1 MTVNLNRRYIR
12 LLNVFE
18 FCCLAAAC
26 LYPAMVF
33 AQSPSQITQELGSI
47 NSKLTAMPYSSG
59 KSMLI
64 SNRAMNIFLSNKVSS
79 YLSADEDLSLYKNY
93 VTLNTAEGKLTID
106 HNFHQPVDSDDYVR
120 SFTIV
125 GAQVN
130 VANTYAAR
138 FSNKYFD
145 NQLGVRIKQTWMG
158 KPVTFLNKNGSQ
170 KQFMDANRAL
180 ILHSLEAEIN
190 KKATD
195 FEQSLNSIKQT
206 DIPGQNITT
215 ANKALKRSFYSN
227 LRAEYL
233 QKFAEAQ
240 SDLLIRSGSY
250 KSVSDSWTSISAYL
264 PVIRQQY
271 KVSTG
276 AQVSNRYSYPFE
288 VSLTHTR
295 FWESFKAGRIFF
307 TLNAKAKLNNT
318 IQNDL
323 LYPANMIGEV
333 DGENNTVINNG
344 NVWVGDFKNFI
355 TPVAACKLVY
365 IPPNS
370 HVGASFRIEQ
380 NIGRYHALNAMV
392 GIPIVLIDKNGV
404 PAITFECQLLYAD
417 WNNSIKANRLPGNKT
432 AVGVTVGIPFSKIVY

>member
-1 MTVNLNRRYIR
+1 MTANLNQRYTKLAI
-12 LLNVFE
+12 L
-18 FCCLAAAC
+18 FCCLAATG
-26 LYPAMVF
+26 LFPARVF
-33 AQSPSQITQELGSI
+33 AQSPSQIIQELH
-47 NSKLTAMPYSSG
+47 NVNNKLIAMPYSTG

-64 SNRAMNIFLSNKVSS
+64 SNKAMNIFLSNKVSS
-79 YLSADEDLSLYKNY
+79 YLSTDEDLSLYKNY
-93 VTLNTAEGKLTID
+93 VTLNAAEGKLTID
-106 HNFHQPVDSDDYVR
+106 HNFHQPVDLDDYVR

-130 VANTYAAR
+130 IANTYAAR

-158 KPVTFLNKNGSQ
+158 KPVTVHEKSGSQ

-190 KKATD
+190 KKASD
-195 FEQSLNSIKQT
+195 FEQSLSSIRQS

-215 ANKALKRSFYSN
+215 AKEALKKAFYSN

-240 SDLLIRSGSY
+240 ADLLISSGNY
-250 KSVSDSWTSISAYL
+250 NSVSDSWTSISAYL
-264 PVIRQQY
+264 PVIRQQF
-271 KVSTG
+271 KVSNATG
-276 AQVSNRYSYPFE
+276 GQIANHYSYPFE

-295 FWESFKAGRIFF
+295 FWESFKAGRIFL
-307 TLNAKAKLNNT
+307 TVNAKAKLNNT
-318 IQNDL
+318 IQNGL
-323 LYPANMIGEV
+323 LYPADLVSELSGA
-333 DGENNTVINNG
+333 NTVINNG

-355 TPVAACKLVY
+355 TSIAAFKLVY

-392 GIPIVLIDKNGV
+392 GIPIVLIDKKGV

-417 WNNSIKANRLPGNKT
+417 WNNSVKPARLPGNKT

>member
-1 MTVNLNRRYIR
+1 MTANLNQRYTKLIF
-12 LLNVFE
+12 L
-18 FCCLAAAC
+18 FCCLAATGLFPVGA
-26 LYPAMVF
+26 F
-33 AQSPSQITQELGSI
+33 AQSPSQIIQELSGV
-47 NSKLTAMPYSSG
+47 NNKLIAMPYSTG

-64 SNRAMNIFLSNKVSS
+64 SNKAMNIFLSNKVSS
-79 YLSADEDLSLYKNY
+79 YLSTDEDLSLYKNY
-93 VTLNTAEGKLTID
+93 VTLNAAEEKLTID

-120 SFTIV
+120 SFTVI

-130 VANTYAAR
+130 IANAYAAR

-158 KPVTFLNKNGSQ
+158 KPVTVHEKSGSQ

-190 KKATD
+190 KKTAD
-195 FEQSLNSIKQT
+195 FEQSLSSIRQS
-206 DIPGQNITT
+206 DIPGQNLTT
-215 ANKALKRSFYSN
+215 AKEALKKAFYSD

-240 SDLLIRSGSY
+240 ADLLIGSGSY
-250 KSVSDSWTSISAYL
+250 NSVSDSWTSINAYL
-264 PVIRQQY
+264 PVIRQQF
-271 KVSTG
+271 KVSNATG
-276 AQVSNRYSYPFE
+276 GQIVNRYSYPFE

-318 IQNDL
+318 IQNGL
-323 LYPANMIGEV
+323 LYPADLVSELSGA
-333 DGENNTVINNG
+333 NTVINNG
-344 NVWVGDFKNFI
+344 NIWVGKFKNFI
-355 TPVAACKLVY
+355 TAVAACKLVY

-392 GIPIVLIDKNGV
+392 GIPIVLIDKKGV
-404 PAITFECQLLYAD
+404 PVITFECQLLYTD
-417 WNNSIKANRLPGNKT
+417 WNNSLKPNRLPGNKT
-432 AVGVTVGIPFSKIVY
+432 AVGLTVGIPFSKIVY

>member
-1 MTVNLNRRYIR
+1 
-12 LLNVFE
+12 
-18 FCCLAAAC
+18 
-26 LYPAMVF
+26 
-33 AQSPSQITQELGSI
+33 
-47 NSKLTAMPYSSG
+47 
-59 KSMLI
+59 
-64 SNRAMNIFLSNKVSS
+64 
-79 YLSADEDLSLYKNY
+79 
-93 VTLNTAEGKLTID
+93 
-106 HNFHQPVDSDDYVR
+106 
-120 SFTIV
+120 V

-158 KPVTFLNKNGSQ
+158 KPITFHNKSGNQ
-170 KQFMDANRAL
+170 KQLMDANRAL
-180 ILHSLEAEIN
+180 ILHNLEAEIN
-190 KKATD
+190 KKAAD
-195 FEQSLNSIKQT
+195 FEQSISSIKQT

-215 ANKALKRSFYSN
+215 ANEALKRSFYSD

-240 SDLLIRSGSY
+240 SDLLIKSGNY
-250 KSVSDSWTSISAYL
+250 NSVSDSWTSVSAYL

-276 AQVSNRYSYPFE
+276 AQTNKYYSYPFE

-295 FWESFKAGRIFF
+295 FWESFKTGRIFF

-318 IQNDL
+318 IQNGL
-323 LYPANMIGEV
+323 LYPANMIGEL
-333 DGENNTVINNG
+333 DGGNNTVINNG

-380 NIGRYHALNAMV
+380 NTGRYHALNAMV